1 MCGSTATIRGV
12 FAIAVALTTCDCD
25 RDDRIAPRA
34 SASSSVVAKSISPP
48 SSAAATSPHGTLSL
62 DFPGQLKGEP
72 VSVRWSGGETWLR
85 ELPSSL
91 AVPLEQDVTV
101 WASSHG
107 GKHFEKK
114 LRLTAAAPS
123 SSVTITFEQ
132 RPPLGLFGFKRSELP
147 EATGFTPTPARKLTA
162 APLIFQLGAAQRG
175 QAGVELGIDEAGTVV
190 VFEKRGAAVTPVA
203 LGNIDPQVLTA
214 MVNAAKEAADDQK
227 VFLGVGCSDCG
238 YASIS
243 FSRMSGGKRVLHE
256 LATDGEGRRRVQ
268 SREGQEVVR
277 WLLAVRER
285 TGRRFWGDRR

>member
-1 MCGSTATIRGV
+1 MCGPAATIRSV
-12 FAIAVALTTCDCD
+12 FAIAVALTWGCD
-25 RDDRIAPRA
+25 RDDRIAPRPDV
-34 SASSSVVAKSISPP
+34 SATVIAKSLSPP
-48 SSAAATSPHGTLSL
+48 ASAAATSPLGTLTL
-62 DFPGQLKGEP
+62 DFPGQLRGEP
-72 VSVRWSGGETWLR
+72 VSVSWSGGETWLR

-101 WASSHG
+101 WASRHG

-114 LRLTAAAPS
+114 LRLTAAAPT

-132 RPPLGLFGFKRSELP
+132 RPPLGLFGFKHSELP
-147 EATGFTPTPARKLTA
+147 EATGFTPTPARKLAA
-162 APLIFQLGAAQRG
+162 APLIFEVGAAQRG
-175 QAGVELGIDEAGTVV
+175 QGGVEFGIDEAGTVV
-190 VFEKRGAAVTPVA
+190 VVERRGAAMTRVA
-203 LGNIDPQVLTA
+203 VGNIDPKVLRA

-227 VFLGVGCSDCG
+227 VFLGVGCYDCG
-238 YASIS
+238 YASIT

-268 SREGQEVVR
+268 SRDGQEVVR